1 MGTRAV
7 LAMCLLLGAVAVLLL
22 PWFVFQAASAFM
34 AWVW

>member
-7 LAMCLLLGAVAVLLL
+7 LAVCLLLGAAVILLL
-22 PWFVFQAASAFM
+22 PWIVFQAAAAFM